1 MMSVN
6 ISQSLYQTLIFISI
20 SNIKKLPLWAVKL
33 SIKSGGMFSM
43 NENNNLNF
51 FDYCNLAKQEYRHL
65 IEKHPELSELSPR
78 EMEVFEKLLSDKTLS
93 EIAEELFIT
102 YSSVHFHCKNIY
114 KKINVSSRKQ
124 FLIKYKD
131 L

>member
-1 MMSVN
+1 MD
-6 ISQSLYQTLIFISI
+6 
-20 SNIKKLPLWAVKL
+20 
-33 SIKSGGMFSM
+33 
-43 NENNNLNF
+43 ENNNLNF
-51 FDYCNLAKQEYRHL
+51 FDYCNLAKQEYRRL

>member
-1 MMSVN
+1 M
-6 ISQSLYQTLIFISI
+6 Y
-20 SNIKKLPLWAVKL
+20 
-33 SIKSGGMFSM
+33 
-43 NENNNLNF
+43 ENNNLSF
-51 FDYCNLAKQEYRHL
+51 FDYCNLAKQEYKNL
-65 IEKHPELSELSPR
+65 LENHPELSELSPR
-78 EMEVFEKLLSDKTLS
+78 EMEVFEKLLTDKTLS

>member
-1 MMSVN
+1 
-6 ISQSLYQTLIFISI
+6 
-20 SNIKKLPLWAVKL
+20 
-33 SIKSGGMFSM
+33 M

-102 YSSVHFHCKNIY
+102 YSSVHFHDKKNSLTLC
-114 KKINVSSRKQ
+114 VWQ

>member
-1 MMSVN
+1 
-6 ISQSLYQTLIFISI
+6 
-20 SNIKKLPLWAVKL
+20 
-33 SIKSGGMFSM
+33 M

-51 FDYCNLAKQEYRHL
+51 FDYCNLAKQEYRNL

>member
-1 MMSVN
+1 MD
-6 ISQSLYQTLIFISI
+6 
-20 SNIKKLPLWAVKL
+20 K
-33 SIKSGGMFSM
+33 
-43 NENNNLNF
+43 NNNLNF

-114 KKINVSSRKQ
+114 KKINISSRKQ